1 MSNIFEFAERDGAMR
16 PGRRKVIISC
26 GVTGATH
33 TPSMSE
39 FLPASCEAIAEQA
52 IEAARAGAA
61 VLRLH
66 ARDAEGRPTV
76 EPEALRA
83 LSSLVAAETD
93 AILNIDTSARAP
105 LDERFA
111 FPLSVKPELCS
122 LEMGMTNLAF
132 HRASFGVA
140 QWRHAWEQAYVEGSE
155 AAVVGNSFADIRE
168 VLTRLDRAG
177 DVRFEYVC
185 HDVGHLD
192 NLAYFVD
199 EGLARGPLFIQCVLG
214 ALGGLSAQP
223 ENLFVM
229 RCAADRLFGRENY
242 EFSVVGVGRNH
253 MALAAMG
260 AIMGG
265 HVRVGLEDSLL
276 LGRGLL
282 ASSCAAQV
290 LKIRRT
296 LEELSLD
303 VATPGEAR
311 EILKT
316 KGADKVNFDA

>member
-1 MSNIFEFAERDGAMR
+1 MSNIFELAEHNGAVR
-16 PGRRKVIISC
+16 PSRRKVIISC
-26 GVTGATH
+26 GVTGAIH

-39 FLPASCEAIAEQA
+39 FLPVTCEAIAEQA

-66 ARDAEGRPTV
+66 ARDVDGQPTAA
-76 EPEALRA
+76 PQALRA
-83 LSSLVAAETD
+83 LTSLVAAETE
-93 AILNIDTSARAP
+93 AILNIDTSARAS
-105 LDERFA
+105 LGERFA

-122 LEMGMTNLAF
+122 LDMGMMNLAF

-140 QWRHAWEQAYVEGSE
+140 QWKHAWERAYVEASE

-168 VLTRLDRAG
+168 VLTQLNG
-177 DVRFEYVC
+177 SCDVRFEYVC

-199 EGLARGPLFIQCVLG
+199 EGLACGPLFIQCVLG

-229 RCAADRLFGRENY
+229 RGAADRLFGRENY

-253 MALAAMG
+253 MALAAMS

-265 HVRVGLEDSLL
+265 HVRVGLEDSLYI
-276 LGRGLL
+276 GRGQL
-282 ASSCAAQV
+282 ATSNAQQV
-290 LKIRRT
+290 AKIRRI
-296 LEELSLD
+296 LEELSLEI
-303 VATPGEAR
+303 ATPAEAR
-311 EILKT
+311 AILHL
-316 KGADKVNFDA
+316 KGGDRVGF